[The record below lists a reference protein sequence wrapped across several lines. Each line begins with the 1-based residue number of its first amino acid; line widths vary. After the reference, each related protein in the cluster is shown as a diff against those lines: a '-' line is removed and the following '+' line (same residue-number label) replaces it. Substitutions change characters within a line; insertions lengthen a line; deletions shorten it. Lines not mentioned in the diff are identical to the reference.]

1 MQTKYILIPEGNRY
15 RLISQVE
22 IPGVCKPGDRGGL
35 VESEH
40 NLGQEG
46 NCWVTENAMVLGQA
60 RVSDNALIL
69 QNAIVQHKARV
80 FDNAVIFGDARV
92 EMWARVFENAHV
104 GGTATLKGNISVFGD
119 RKLNAVL
126 PSKFKSRK

>member
-1 MQTKYILIPEGNRY
+1 MSKYKLIPEGNRY

-35 VESEH
+35 VESEY

-46 NCWVTENAMVLGQA
+46 NCWVTEHAMVLGQA

-69 QNAIVQHKARV
+69 QNAVVQHKARV
-80 FDNAVIFGDARV
+80 FDNAVIYGSAV
-92 EMWARVFENAHV
+92 IEQWAKVFENAQV
-104 GGTATLKGNISVFGD
+104 GDSVVVAGNASVYGDAKYTALLHP
-119 RKLNAVL
+119 KL
-126 PSKFKSRK
+126 KSRA